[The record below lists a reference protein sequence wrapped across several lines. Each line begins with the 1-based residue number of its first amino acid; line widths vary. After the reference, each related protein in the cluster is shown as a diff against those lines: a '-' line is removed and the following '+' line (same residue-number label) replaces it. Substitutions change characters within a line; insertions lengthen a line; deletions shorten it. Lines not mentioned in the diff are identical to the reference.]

1 MSGYLWKYYLEDDVD
16 NFRNVVASSTQSSRA
31 GAQKSHVGWQSGG
44 PGAAVNS
51 SPGSY
56 NASPMLGAKGRKP
69 AGASLTRSDIN
80 SRDSAGLTILHHAAS
95 SAAENAVEFAQILL
109 DHQWTDL
116 YIQDAENGWTPLHR
130 AFYFGNI
137 AIARLIL
144 NRDAQDILGQGHG
157 GFNQHARGLVKIKD
171 KEGYGPLDLF
181 SMTIKDRTLRPEGAP
196 MFDSDSDD
204 EMAHGDSGDM
214 DDELRKRLVVPTT
227 VLGGD
232 EVYTFGSNKNVTL
245 GFGDQDDRA
254 FPERVVLRRPDHLL
268 RRFYKEDRERHSQFW
283 ATMGVAL
290 PDAGTQTPK
299 GPVDLPTHIRN
310 TPIVIQDVQMSK
322 LHTAVLTTDPISN
335 LYMCG
340 HGTGG
345 RLGIGSETTSYQF
358 TCVEAGGLG
367 NKKVAAVALGQNHTL
382 AVTDEGEIF
391 TWGNNAFGQLG
402 YSLPK
407 PSLKDDD
414 PISTIPLQIFG
425 PLKRE
430 QILGIAASRIHSVV
444 HSSTSLYT
452 FGKNEGQ
459 LGIVDSDAR
468 SLDMQVTPRKIAAS
482 LFSSPIATVSAI
494 DGASICML
502 ENREV
507 WVFANYGYS
516 KLNFALDGFT
526 SNFLKESWLTTKYD
540 TAPNRIQKITSG
552 GDTICAMSTSGEV
565 FTVAVSRRSDGV
577 QDTSTSTTNPK
588 QIRKALSTPY
598 RIWSSKKSH
607 MAARDVDVDQDGSI
621 ILTTEAGT
629 VWRRTKRAT
638 IKSANT
644 IAAAELKPK
653 DYKFQ
658 RVSGLTRVV
667 AVRASAYGAYA
678 AVRKDCDVTRNQI
691 GVDEPGLWEDLAPL
705 LSFYDMHNYE
715 ESSDDDEPVPRYWN
729 RPGQSQAL
737 HKRVLKSNDL
747 EKEVAEVL
755 EQASMNSENTY
766 DTIIGTTVSDVRLPV
781 HEFIMSGRS
790 RVFRDAMLD
799 FRLKSSGHTI
809 SELLTISK
817 EGETTLVMFQG
828 LAFLTI
834 FDLVL
839 YAYTDTIVDFWNVTR
854 HAPELAFRYRSVR
867 TELMK
872 VASRLE
878 MRQLEPAVRQMVN
891 PRRSLH
897 VDLEV
902 AIKEAS
908 FFESGD
914 VIVDLADG
922 EMLLHSDIVCQ
933 RCPFFEGL
941 FRGRAGGQWLSG
953 RREGSAPVH
962 IDLKNVDTH
971 LFKLVVRHLYAD
983 AGEEIFDDV
992 TSEDL
997 NDLLALDELLDHVMD
1012 VMSVANELM
1021 LDRLSQICQKF
1032 IGRYVNA
1039 RNVCSLLT
1047 AVAPSSVAE
1056 FKDAALEY
1064 VCLSLEAV
1072 MQNGSLD
1079 ELDDDLLH
1087 ELNEVARE
1095 NQLAYLPFARSG
1107 RAEAL
1112 LFEQYPELAERIERG
1127 KRAKIDAIVL
1137 SNKYAS
1143 ADTPSASFRAQS
1155 LEEVSASPLR
1165 QRNRRRASNQTKI
1178 EAKSPTQTPQLK
1190 GKNSAAD
1197 LMFEMSDGEDE
1208 DEGSSDKIKPPRFTG
1223 RQEPSDYLLI
1233 GTPQSPWATSTKQKV
1248 PGTIEDDF
1256 TSPSSLPPSA
1266 LSGTRTPSQPWGAAP
1281 LASAKLDL
1289 KDIMAQTSS
1298 DKPSGLALG
1307 LAREERERAR
1317 AAQPKMSQ
1325 KERKRLQQAELQGLK
1340 VEAAQPAPPAVSP
1353 WQAASYRKPSA
1364 NQILAP
1370 SAATPPPQQPSPKPS
1385 PQPARVTSTPQLT
1398 MRQTVAKGKG
1408 KGKNKD
1414 KEANAQAASS
1424 PSRQAA
1430 SERGMSVSNTPIPVP
1445 MSVRHIPL
1453 PSHSP
1458 SSPSQ
1463 HLSMMEILSLQEAEK
1478 TSIRDAA
1485 AKRSLEEIQ
1494 QEQEFQQWWEAE
1506 SKRAIEE
1513 EEQAKRAAERAARA
1527 AGKTRGKGRSGGAAN
1542 VAGETKPGKGRDGK
1556 KDRKPSEE
1564 TKRETKSGETVN
1576 DQRKVKATKPRT
1588 PKPKLQPQAPVAE
1601 PSGLQTPN
1609 PEAPVFVPPTGPKA
1623 DNIAHNGRA
1632 RGRGGH
1638 HRGGRGGSSGARGG
1652 KPSAPPRDV
1661 QSAPAAPAQHA

>member
-31 GAQKSHVGWQSGG
+31 GAQKSHVGWQS
-44 PGAAVNS
+44 PAVNTAVNN

-56 NASPMLGAKGRKP
+56 NASLMLGAKGRRTAMG
-69 AGASLTRSDIN
+69 AGLTLTRTDIN

-95 SAAENAVEFAQILL
+95 STSENAVEFAQILL
-109 DHQWTDL
+109 EHQWTDL

-144 NRDAQDILGQGHG
+144 NRDAQDILGQGYG

-181 SMTIKDRTLRPEGAP
+181 SMTIKDRTLRPEDAP
-196 MFDSDSDD
+196 MFDSDSED

-214 DDELRKRLVVPTT
+214 DDELRKRLITPTT
-227 VLGGD
+227 LLGGD

-254 FPERVVLRRPDHLL
+254 YPERVVLRRPDHLL
-268 RRFYKEDRERHSQFW
+268 RRFYKEDREKHNQYW
-283 ATMGVAL
+283 AAMGAPVQ
-290 PDAGTQTPK
+290 DAGTQTPK
-299 GPVDLPTHIRN
+299 GTVDLPTHIRN

-358 TCVEAGGLG
+358 TCVEGGGLG
-367 NKKVAAVALGQNHTL
+367 QKRVAAVALGQNHTL
-382 AVTDEGEIF
+382 AITDEGE
-391 TWGNNAFGQLG
+391 TYSWGNNAFGQLG

-414 PISTIPLQIFG
+414 PISTLPLQIFG

-430 QILGIAASRIHSVV
+430 AVIGIAASRIHSVV
-444 HSSTSLYT
+444 HSATSLYT

-468 SLDMQVTPRKIAAS
+468 SLEMQVTPRKIAAS
-482 LFSSPIATVSAI
+482 LFSSPIAAVSAI

-526 SNFLKESWLTTKYD
+526 SSFLKESWLTTKYD

-552 GDTICAMSTSGEV
+552 GDTICALSTSGEV
-565 FTVAVSRRSDGV
+565 FTVAVSRRADGS
-577 QDTSTSTTNPK
+577 QDTTTSTTNPK
-588 QIRKALSTPY
+588 QIRKALSAPY

-644 IAAAELKPK
+644 TAAAELKPK

-691 GVDEPGLWEDLAPL
+691 GVDDPGLWEDLAPL
-705 LSFYDMHNYE
+705 LSFYDLHNYE
-715 ESSDDDEPVPRYWN
+715 ESSDDEEPVPRYWN

-737 HKRVLKSNDL
+737 HKRVLKSKDL
-747 EKEVAEVL
+747 EKEVSDVL
-755 EQASMNSENTY
+755 EQASMTSENTY
-766 DTIIGTTVSDVRLPV
+766 DMVIGSTLSDIRLPV
-781 HEFIMSGRS
+781 HEFVISGRS

-799 FRLKSSGHTI
+799 FRLKSREHVI
-809 SELLTISK
+809 PELLTISK
-817 EGETTLVMFQG
+817 DGTSTLVMFQG
-828 LAFLTI
+828 LDFLTI

-839 YAYTDTIVDFWNVTR
+839 YAYTDSIVDFWNVTR

-872 VASRLE
+872 VASKLD
-878 MRQLEPAVRQMVN
+878 MRQLEPAVRQMVL
-891 PRRSLH
+891 PRRSLQ
-897 VDLEV
+897 VDMEL
-902 AIKEAS
+902 AIREPS

-953 RREGSAPVH
+953 RREGSAPVR
-962 IDLKNVDTH
+962 IDLTNVELH
-971 LFKLVVRHLYAD
+971 LFELVVRHLYTD
-983 AGEEIFDDV
+983 AGEELFDDV

-1021 LDRLSQICQKF
+1021 LDRLSQICQRF

-1112 LFEQYPELAERIERG
+1112 LFDQYPELAERIERG
-1127 KRAKIDAIVL
+1127 RRAKIDAIVL
-1137 SNKYAS
+1137 SNKYAGT
-1143 ADTPSASFRAQS
+1143 DTPSASFRAQS
-1155 LEEVSASPLR
+1155 LEEISASPLR
-1165 QRNRRRASNQTKI
+1165 QRNRRRASNQGKT
-1178 EAKSPTQTPQLK
+1178 EPKSPALTPQLK
-1190 GKNSAAD
+1190 GKSSAAD

-1208 DEGSSDKIKPPRFTG
+1208 QDAIAEKIKPPKFTSG
-1223 RQEPSDYLLI
+1223 RDNLDEAATGSPD
-1233 GTPQSPWATSTKQKV
+1233 SPWAASIQQRQSALQ
-1248 PGTIEDDF
+1248 GTIEDGF
-1256 TSPSSLPPSA
+1256 ISPSSLPPSA
-1266 LSGTRTPSQPWGAAP
+1266 LSGTRSPSQPWGTAP
-1281 LASAKLDL
+1281 LASEKLDL

-1325 KERKRLQQAELQGLK
+1325 KERKRLQQAQQQGLK
-1340 VEAAQPAPPAVSP
+1340 IEAAQPAPPAVSP

-1370 SAATPPPQQPSPKPS
+1370 STATPPQQPPQQQPS
-1385 PQPARVTSTPQLT
+1385 PQPSPQQSRASSTPQLT
-1398 MRQTVAKGKG
+1398 MRQTIAKGKG
-1408 KGKNKD
+1408 KGKGKD
-1414 KEANAQAASS
+1414 KDAGTQEGSS
-1424 PSRQAA
+1424 PSRPAA

-1445 MSVRHIPL
+1445 ISVRHIPL

-1458 SSPSQ
+1458 TSPSQ
-1463 HLSMMEILSLQEAEK
+1463 NLSIMEILSLQEAEK

-1506 SKRAIEE
+1506 SKRAIEQ
-1513 EEQAKRAAERAARA
+1513 EEQAKRAAERAAKA
-1527 AGKTRGKGRSGGAAN
+1527 AGKGRGKGRGGGAGG
-1542 VAGETKPGKGRDGK
+1542 AGNATDGK
-1556 KDRKPSEE
+1556 KKGADGKKE
-1564 TKRETKSGETVN
+1564 KKGETT
-1576 DQRKVKATKPRT
+1576 DGPKKEKVQKPRV
-1588 PKPKLQPQAPVAE
+1588 PKAQPQGQAP
-1601 PSGLQTPN
+1601 PQQTMQTPN
-1609 PEAPVFVPPTGPKA
+1609 PEAPAFVPPTGPKA
-1623 DNIAHNGRA
+1623 EGGTSSTRG
-1632 RGRGGH
+1632 RGRGG
-1638 HRGGRGGSSGARGG
+1638 HRGGRGGQGGSARGAR
-1652 KPSAPPRDV
+1652 PSAPRNV
-1661 QSAPAAPAQHA
+1661 QSAPAAPAQQVS

>member
-1 MSGYLWKYYLEDDVD
+1 MSGYLWKFYLEDDVD

-31 GAQKSHVGWQSGG
+31 GAQKSYVGWQSAGTSV
-44 PGAAVNS
+44 AMNS

-56 NASPMLGAKGRKP
+56 NASPMLGAKGRKT
-69 AGASLTRSDIN
+69 AMGAAMSLTRYDIN

-95 SAAENAVEFAQILL
+95 STSENAVEFAQVLL
-109 DHQWTDL
+109 EHQWTDL

-144 NRDAQDILGQGHG
+144 NRDARDILGQGHG

-181 SMTIKDRTLRPEGAP
+181 SMTIKDRTLRPEEAP

-204 EMAHGDSGDM
+204 DMAHGESGDM
-214 DDELRKRLVVPTT
+214 DDQLRRRLITPTT
-227 VLGGD
+227 LLGGD

-254 FPERVVLRRPDHLL
+254 YPERVILRRPDHLL
-268 RRFYKEDRERHSQFW
+268 RRFYQEDRERYNQYW
-283 ATMGVAL
+283 AAMGAHV
-290 PDAGTQTPK
+290 PDTGTQAPK

-322 LHTAVLTTDPISN
+322 LHTAILTTDPVSN
-335 LYMCG
+335 LYICG

-358 TCVEAGGLG
+358 TCVEGGGLG
-367 NKKVAAVALGQNHTL
+367 QTKIAAIALGQNHTL
-382 AVTDEGEIF
+382 AITDEGETF
-391 TWGNNAFGQLG
+391 SWGNNAFGQLG

-414 PISTIPLQIFG
+414 PISTLPLQIFG

-430 QILGIAASRIHSVV
+430 AVIGIAASRIHSVV
-444 HSSTSLYT
+444 HSATSLYT

-468 SLDMQVTPRKIAAS
+468 SLEMQVTPRKIAAS
-482 LFSSPIATVSAI
+482 LFSSPIAAVSAI

-552 GDTICAMSTSGEV
+552 GDTICALSTSGEV
-565 FTVAVSRRSDGV
+565 FTVAVSRRSDGT
-577 QDTSTSTTNPK
+577 QDASASTTNPK

-644 IAAAELKPK
+644 TAAAELKPK

-678 AVRKDCDVTRNQI
+678 AVRKDCDVTRTQI
-691 GVDEPGLWEDLAPL
+691 GVDEPGLWEDMAPL
-705 LSFYDMHNYE
+705 LSFYDLHNYE
-715 ESSDDDEPVPRYWN
+715 ETSDDEEPVPRYWN

-737 HKRVLKSNDL
+737 HKRVLKSKDL

-755 EQASMNSENTY
+755 EQASMISENTY
-766 DTIIGTTVSDVRLPV
+766 NMVIGSTLSDVRLPV
-781 HEFIMSGRS
+781 HEFVLTGRS
-790 RVFRDAMLD
+790 RVFRDTMLD
-799 FRLKSSGHTI
+799 FRLKKFNHTVP
-809 SELLTISK
+809 ELFTITK
-817 EGETTLVMFQG
+817 DGDLTLVMFQG
-828 LAFLTI
+828 LDFLTI

-839 YAYTDTIVDFWNVTR
+839 YAYTDSIVDFWNVTR
-854 HAPELAFRYRSVR
+854 HAPALAFRYRTVR

-878 MRQLEPAVRQMVN
+878 MRQLETAVRQMVH
-891 PRRSLH
+891 PRRSLQ
-897 VDLEV
+897 VDLEL
-902 AIKEAS
+902 AIKEPS

-914 VIVDLADG
+914 IIVDLADG

-953 RREGSAPVH
+953 RREGSAPVR
-962 IDLKNVDTH
+962 IDLTNVETH
-971 LFKLVVRHLYAD
+971 LFELVVRHLYTD
-983 AGEEIFDDV
+983 AGEELFDDI

-1021 LDRLSQICQKF
+1021 LDRLSQICQRL
-1032 IGRYVNA
+1032 IGRYVNS

-1079 ELDDDLLH
+1079 ELDDDLLY
-1087 ELNEVARE
+1087 ELNQVARE

-1112 LFEQYPELAERIERG
+1112 LFDQYPELAERIERG

-1137 SNKYAS
+1137 SNKYAG

-1155 LEEVSASPLR
+1155 LEEVSASPSR
-1165 QRNRRRASNQTKI
+1165 QRNRRRASNHVKS
-1178 EAKSPTQTPQLK
+1178 EAKSPALTPLLK
-1190 GKNSAAD
+1190 GKSSAAD
-1197 LMFEMSDGEDE
+1197 LMFDMSDGENE
-1208 DEGSSDKIKPPRFTG
+1208 EEGTVEKIKPPRFAVG
-1223 RQEPSDYLLI
+1223 QEKPGDPVV
-1233 GTPQSPWATSTKQKV
+1233 GTPHAPWPASIEQRQSTLPSN
-1248 PGTIEDDF
+1248 IEDGF
-1256 TSPSSLPPSA
+1256 ISPNSLPPSA
-1266 LSGTRTPSQPWGAAP
+1266 LLGTRSPGQPWGTAP

-1289 KDIMAQTSS
+1289 KDIMAQASS
-1298 DKPSGLALG
+1298 GKPSGLALG
-1307 LAREERERAR
+1307 LAQEEKERAR

-1325 KERKRLQQAELQGLK
+1325 KERKRLQQAQQQGL
-1340 VEAAQPAPPAVSP
+1340 EIAAAEPAPPAVSP

-1364 NQILAP
+1364 TQFLAP
-1370 SAATPPPQQPSPKPS
+1370 SAATPPVPQPS
-1385 PQPARVTSTPQLT
+1385 PQPSQQPSQAQSTPQLT
-1398 MRQTVAKGKG
+1398 MRQTLAKGKG
-1408 KGKNKD
+1408 KGKGKD
-1414 KEANAQAASS
+1414 KDTQDASS
-1424 PSRQAA
+1424 PSRPAA

-1458 SSPSQ
+1458 NSPSQ
-1463 HLSMMEILSLQEAEK
+1463 NLSMMEILSIQEAEK

-1494 QEQEFQQWWEAE
+1494 QEQEFQQWWEVE
-1506 SKRAIEE
+1506 SKRAIEQ
-1513 EEQAKRAAERAARA
+1513 EEQAKRAAERAAKA
-1527 AGKTRGKGRSGGAAN
+1527 AGKGRGKGRGGGSASTGADPKKK
-1542 VAGETKPGKGRDGK
+1542 VGEG
-1556 KDRKPSEE
+1556 
-1564 TKRETKSGETVN
+1564 KREKKSEAADG
-1576 DQRKVKATKPRT
+1576 QRKDKT
-1588 PKPKLQPQAPVAE
+1588 PKSRAPKSQPQPHGQPQVQAAPAAAV
-1601 PSGLQTPN
+1601 QTPN
-1609 PEAPVFVPPTGPKA
+1609 PEAPVFMSPTGPKTEMGT
-1623 DNIAHNGRA
+1623 NSGRG

-1638 HRGGRGGSSGARGG
+1638 RSGRGGAGGASRGAR
-1652 KPSAPPRDV
+1652 PSAPSRTV
-1661 QSAPAAPAQHA
+1661 QSAPVAPAQQVL

>member
-1 MSGYLWKYYLEDDVD
+1 MSGYLWKFYLEDDVD
-16 NFRNVVASSTQSSRA
+16 NFRNVVASTTQASRA
-31 GAQKSHVGWQSGG
+31 GAQRSYVGWQSGAN
-44 PGAAVNS
+44 GAAMNS

-56 NASPMLGAKGRKP
+56 NASPMLGAKGRKTA
-69 AGASLTRSDIN
+69 AGQGVSLSRTDIN

-95 SAAENAVEFAQILL
+95 STSEAAVELAQILL
-109 DHQWTDL
+109 EHQWTDL

-181 SMTIKDRTLRPEGAP
+181 SMTIKDRTLRPEEAP

-214 DDELRKRLVVPTT
+214 DDEMRRRLITPSVL
-227 VLGGD
+227 LGGD

-254 FPERVVLRRPDHLL
+254 YPERVVLRRPDHLL
-268 RRFYKEDRERHSQFW
+268 QRFYKEDRERHNQFW
-283 ATMGVAL
+283 TAMGVAVQDTGL
-290 PDAGTQTPK
+290 RTPK
-299 GPVDLPTHIRN
+299 GTVDLPTHIRN

-322 LHTAVLTTDPISN
+322 LHTAVLTTDPVSN

-358 TCVEAGGLG
+358 TCVEGGGLG
-367 NKKVAAVALGQNHTL
+367 QKKIAAVALGQNHTL
-382 AVTDEGEIF
+382 AITDEGEIF
-391 TWGNNAFGQLG
+391 SWGNNAFGQLG

-414 PISTIPLQIFG
+414 PISTSPLQIFG

-430 QILGIAASRIHSVV
+430 AVIGIAASRIHSVV
-444 HSSTSLYT
+444 HSATSLYT

-482 LFSSPIATVSAI
+482 LFSSPIASVSAI

-516 KLNFALDGFT
+516 KLNFPLDGFT
-526 SNFLKESWLTTKYD
+526 SNFLKESWLTTRYD

-552 GDTICAMSTSGEV
+552 GDTICALSTSGEV
-565 FTVAVSRRSDGV
+565 FTVAVSRRSDNA

-588 QIRKALSTPY
+588 QIRKALSAPY
-598 RIWSSKKSH
+598 RIWSSKRSH

-629 VWRRTKRAT
+629 VWRRIRRAT
-638 IKSANT
+638 IKNANAT
-644 IAAAELKPK
+644 AAAESKPK

-667 AVRASAYGAYA
+667 AVRASAFGAYA

-691 GVDEPGLWEDLAPL
+691 GVDEPSLWEDLALL
-705 LSFYDMHNYE
+705 LSFYDLSNYE
-715 ESSDDDEPVPRYWN
+715 ESSDDEEPVPRYWN

-737 HKRVLKSNDL
+737 HKRVLKSKDL
-747 EKEVAEVL
+747 EKEVSEIL
-755 EQASMNSENTY
+755 EQASMTSENTY
-766 DTIIGTTVSDVRLPV
+766 DMVIGSTLSDVRIPV

-799 FRLKSSGHTI
+799 FRLKG
-809 SELLTISK
+809 SELVIPELFTISK
-817 EGETTLVMFQG
+817 DGNSTVVMFQG
-828 LAFLTI
+828 LDFLTI
-834 FDLVL
+834 FDLIL

-854 HAPELAFRYRSVR
+854 HAPALAFRYRSVR

-878 MRQLEPAVRQMVN
+878 LRQLEPAVRQMVN

-897 VDLEV
+897 VDFELAVREP
-902 AIKEAS
+902 A

-953 RREGSAPVH
+953 RREGSAPVR
-962 IDLKNVDTH
+962 IDLTNVETH
-971 LFKLVVRHLYAD
+971 LFELVVRYLYTD

-1021 LDRLSQICQKF
+1021 LDRLSQICQRL

-1079 ELDDDLLH
+1079 ELDDDLLL
-1087 ELNEVARE
+1087 ELNQVAHE

-1143 ADTPSASFRAQS
+1143 GDTPSASFRAQS

-1165 QRNRRRASNQTKI
+1165 QRNRRRASNHAKI
-1178 EAKSPTQTPQLK
+1178 EAKSPALTPQLK
-1190 GKNSAAD
+1190 GKSSAAD

-1208 DEGSSDKIKPPRFTG
+1208 QDGSAERIKPPRFVDG
-1223 RQEPSDYLLI
+1223 EDKPNEQVV
-1233 GTPQSPWATSTKQKV
+1233 GTPDSPWPAAIKQRQSV
-1248 PGTIEDDF
+1248 VRGSIEDGF
-1256 TSPSSLPPSA
+1256 ISPSSLPPSA
-1266 LSGTRTPSQPWGAAP
+1266 LSGTRTPSQPWGTAP

-1289 KDIMAQTSS
+1289 RDIMAQTSS
-1298 DKPSGLALG
+1298 DQPSGLALG

-1325 KERKRLQQAELQGLK
+1325 KERKRLQQAQQQGIK
-1340 VEAAQPAPPAVSP
+1340 IEAAQPAPPAVSP
-1353 WQAASYRKPSA
+1353 WQAASHRKSNAGP
-1364 NQILAP
+1364 IVAP
-1370 SAATPPPQQPSPKPS
+1370 AQGQPALQPSPQSS
-1385 PQPARVTSTPQLT
+1385 PQPSRAQSTPQLT
-1398 MRQTVAKGKG
+1398 MRQTIAKGKG
-1408 KGKNKD
+1408 KGKGRDKD
-1414 KEANAQAASS
+1414 TSTQDASS
-1424 PSRQAA
+1424 PSRTAA
-1430 SERGMSVSNTPIPVP
+1430 SERGMSVSTTPIPTP

-1463 HLSMMEILSLQEAEK
+1463 NLSMMEILSLQEAEK

-1506 SKRAIEE
+1506 SKRAIQE
-1513 EEQAKRAAERAARA
+1513 EEQQKRAAERAAKA
-1527 AGKTRGKGRSGGAAN
+1527 AGRGRGKIRGSGVAHSTTDTSGRPPKSKD
-1542 VAGETKPGKGRDGK
+1542 TK
-1556 KDRKPSEE
+1556 KDTKNRGQPADSPRKE
-1564 TKRETKSGETVN
+1564 
-1576 DQRKVKATKPRT
+1576 KPT
-1588 PKPKLQPQAPVAE
+1588 PKPRAPKPDAQPIGSQ
-1601 PSGLQTPN
+1601 
-1609 PEAPVFVPPTGPKA
+1609 PPTPHPAMPLAGPKA
-1623 DNIAHNGRA
+1623 DSASRS
-1632 RGRGGH
+1632 RGRGG
-1638 HRGGRGGSSGARGG
+1638 HRGGRGGAARGARPTG
-1652 KPSAPPRDV
+1652 PPRDV
-1661 QSAPAAPAQHA
+1661 QSAPAVSAQRV